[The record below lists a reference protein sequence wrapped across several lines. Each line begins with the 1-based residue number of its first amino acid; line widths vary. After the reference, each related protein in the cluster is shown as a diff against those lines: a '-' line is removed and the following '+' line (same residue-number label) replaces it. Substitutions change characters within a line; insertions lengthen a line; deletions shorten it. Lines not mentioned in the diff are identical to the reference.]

1 MKFIHTQFIPGSDVL
16 KKYEIAPEKFNMRYE
31 SLMIDMNRYLQA
43 SGLTNDA
50 MVNASVL
57 GHMLVDYFVD
67 VSRLKGLHPID
78 HLNSI
83 KIVSYTSYWI
93 LKSKPI
99 QVVGQE
105 KELVDLNEKFVLAY
119 ILDFLSSDE
128 NSNLLDRDEVSLI
141 GFKETLLYFLKY
153 RIDSPYYLELMLIGF
168 FAGQI
173 YENSE
178 LENNLPPND
187 AD

>member
-1 MKFIHTQFIPGSDVL
+1 M
-16 KKYEIAPEKFNMRYE
+16 
-31 SLMIDMNRYLQA
+31 
-43 SGLTNDA
+43 
-50 MVNASVL
+50 
-57 GHMLVDYFVD
+57 
-67 VSRLKGLHPID
+67 
-78 HLNSI
+78 
-83 KIVSYTSYWI
+83 
-93 LKSKPI
+93 
-99 QVVGQE
+99 
-105 KELVDLNEKFVLAY
+105 LAY